1 MISDFGGVLTSP
13 LFESFAAWQRQSGLS
28 FEQLGQA
35 MADATERSG
44 LHPLYE
50 LEKGTI
56 TEAEF
61 LGMLEARARAPARA
75 SAGCADVYFEHLHPN
90 RPMIELMRELRG
102 RGLRMALLTN
112 NVREWEPQ
120 WRAKLPEI
128 DEIFEVVV
136 DSAFVGMRKPDRE
149 IYELTLE
156 RLGDGLAAGECVF
169 VDDVDVNCETARVT
183 GDARGALRRAPSRP
197 SPRSTAKRSEPWN
210 RGPPTK
216 IETRPVALFEM
227 RSHWTGV
234 LRARGGSSIS

>member
-1 MISDFGGVLTSP
+1 VSTAPPVRAVISDFGGVLTSP

-28 FEQLGQA
+28 FERLGQA
-35 MADATERSG
+35 MADATERNR

-61 LGMLEARARAPARA
+61 LGMLEAELDSGTSLSGMR
-75 SAGCADVYFEHLHPN
+75 DVYFEHLRPN
-90 RPMIELMRELRG
+90 PAMIDLMRELRG
-102 RGLRMALLTN
+102 RRLRMALLTN

-156 RLGDGLAAGECVF
+156 RLGDGLAAAECLF
-169 VDDVDVNCETARVT
+169 VDDVDVNCETARSLGMRAVHYA
-183 GDARGALRRAPSRP
+183 DADQAIA
-197 SPRSTAKRSEPWN
+197 E
-210 RGPPTK
+210 
-216 IETRPVALFEM
+216 IHE
-227 RSHWTGV
+227 V
-234 LRARGGSSIS
+234 LRGGEAPG

>member
-1 MISDFGGVLTSP
+1 VSSDVPVRAVISDFGGVLTSP

-28 FEQLGQA
+28 FERLGQA
-35 MADATERSG
+35 MADATERNDM
-44 LHPLYE
+44 HPLYE

-61 LGMLEARARAPARA
+61 LRMLEAELDPGTSLSGMR
-75 SAGCADVYFEHLHPN
+75 DVYFEHLEPN
-90 RPMIELMRELRG
+90 APMIDFMRELRG
-102 RGLRMALLTN
+102 RDLRMALLTN

-156 RLGDGLAAGECVF
+156 RLGDVEAAECLF
-169 VDDVDVNCETARVT
+169 VDDVDVNCEAARSLGMHAVHYVEA
-183 GDARGALRRAPSRP
+183 DQAIAEIRAALQ
-197 SPRSTAKRSEPWN
+197 T
-210 RGPPTK
+210 
-216 IETRPVALFEM
+216 
-227 RSHWTGV
+227 
-234 LRARGGSSIS
+234 

>member
-1 MISDFGGVLTSP
+1 VSTAVPVRAVISDFGGVLTSP

-28 FEQLGQA
+28 FERLGRA
-35 MADATERSG
+35 MADATERNAV
-44 LHPLYE
+44 HPLYE

-61 LGMLEARARAPARA
+61 LGMLEAELDPGTSLSGMR
-75 SAGCADVYFEHLHPN
+75 DVYFEHLHPN
-90 RPMIELMRELRG
+90 PAMIELMRELRG

-156 RLGDGLAAGECVF
+156 RLGDGVAAAECLF
-169 VDDVDVNCETARVT
+169 VDDVDVNCDAARSL
-183 GDARGALRRAPSRP
+183 GMRAVHYVE
-197 SPRSTAKRSEPWN
+197 ADQAIV
-210 RGPPTK
+210 K
-216 IETRPVALFEM
+216 I
-227 RSHWTGV
+227 
-234 LRARGGSSIS
+234 RAELS

>member
-1 MISDFGGVLTSP
+1 MSTAVPVRAVISDFGGVLTSP

-28 FEQLGQA
+28 FERLGRA
-35 MADATERSG
+35 MADATERNAV
-44 LHPLYE
+44 HPLYE

-61 LGMLEARARAPARA
+61 LGMLEAELDPGTSLSGMR
-75 SAGCADVYFEHLHPN
+75 DVYFEHLHPN
-90 RPMIELMRELRG
+90 PAMIELMRELRG

-156 RLGDGLAAGECVF
+156 RLGDGVEPSDCLF
-169 VDDVDVNCETARVT
+169 VDDVDVNCEAARSL
-183 GDARGALRRAPSRP
+183 GMRAVHYLE
-197 SPRSTAKRSEPWN
+197 ADQAISEIHSEI
-210 RGPPTK
+210 GPQT
-216 IETRPVALFEM
+216 
-227 RSHWTGV
+227 
-234 LRARGGSSIS
+234 

>member
-1 MISDFGGVLTSP
+1 MSAGQPVRAVISDFGGVLTSP
-13 LFESFAAWQRQSGLS
+13 LFESFAAWQRRSGLS
-28 FEQLGQA
+28 FERLGQA
-35 MADATERSG
+35 MADAAERNR

-61 LGMLEARARAPARA
+61 LGMLEAELDPGTSLSGMR
-75 SAGCADVYFEHLHPN
+75 DVYFEHLHPN
-90 RPMIELMRELRG
+90 PAMIDLMRDLRG

-128 DEIFEVVV
+128 DEIFEVIV

-156 RLGDGLAAGECVF
+156 RLGNGLEAGECLF
-169 VDDVDVNCETARVT
+169 VDDVDVNCETARTLGMRAVHYV
-183 GDARGALRRAPSRP
+183 DADQAIAEIEGALR
-197 SPRSTAKRSEPWN
+197 
-210 RGPPTK
+210 
-216 IETRPVALFEM
+216 V
-227 RSHWTGV
+227 
-234 LRARGGSSIS
+234 